1 MRAITNKD
9 DLLTAIELIEEKRS
23 NEVDAVK
30 NSVNQLL
37 PTFKVANSLGE
48 IVNKQI
54 LTLPFGNLLV
64 KPVVG
69 IIAGIIIN
77 KIFSR
82 KSGSQIAK
90 ISKLGIEMW
99 LGNLVARYSNTISSF
114 GIRLFK
120 AITRRKH

>member
-1 MRAITNKD
+1 MRAITNKA

-30 NSVNQLL
+30 NCVNQLL

-69 IIAGIIIN
+69 FVAGIIIN
-77 KIFSR
+77 KIFSK

-120 AITRRKH
+120 TLFRKKH